1 MLETFYNNFGF
12 VGSLVIALL
21 IFLFFIFWMGGVA
34 GICKEHDSNKDS
46 VFRLVMAVLIPI
58 YPVVWLIFDMIS
70 QKKQLKRL

>member
-34 GICKEHDSNKDS
+34 GICKEHDSKKDS